1 MKRKIAIV
9 SILSF
14 IVLIPNVHAASF
26 DFCVQS
32 SAIWQLFG
40 YILLSL
46 KIIIPVVIIVFGTID
61 FAKAIIDEKDN
72 NLSKATTTLIR
83 RICLGIFIFFIPTIV
98 SAIFGL
104 MAQASEALEA
114 GKACNAC
121 LNNPTGDNCSKYK
134 NQAKVQ
140 NLNL

>member
-14 IVLIPNVHAASF
+14 IVLMPKVHAASF

-40 YILLSL
+40 YILLAL

-61 FAKAIIDEKDN
+61 FAKAIINEKDN
-72 NLSKATTTLIR
+72 NLSNATIILIR
-83 RICLGIFIFFIPTIV
+83 RICIGIFIFFIPTIV

-104 MAQASEALEA
+104 MARATEALEA

-121 LNNPTGDNCSKYK
+121 LNNPNGDDCAGYK
-134 NQAKVQ
+134 SQAKVQ
-140 NLNL
+140 RLG